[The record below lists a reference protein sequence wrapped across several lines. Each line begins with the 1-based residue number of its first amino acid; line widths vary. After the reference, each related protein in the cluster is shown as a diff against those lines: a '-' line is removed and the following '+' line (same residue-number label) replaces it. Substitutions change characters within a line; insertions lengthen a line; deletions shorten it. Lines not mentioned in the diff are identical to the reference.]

1 MANTIILQEVW
12 ENKLAQ
18 RLDKPQNWKETCDV
32 VYTDTK
38 TTVLPYIAAA
48 NEPAVSTLLT
58 SVADRSDLTKVLPP
72 ISVTMATETLDIITM
87 NYDGVYIDYADQ
99 AQSKYATVANMADL
113 LGKKIGER
121 VESLVLAQAANQ
133 TNFGDTGGGVLG
145 LSANQITVSATNV
158 DDIWRGIIEQ
168 IFTANGFDLYKQ
180 NGGFIEW
187 RPADWTFVV
196 QYMQNNGFSMADR
209 ALDKG
214 GQIGVDYSGIY
225 HYVSTLHTANHLFA
239 GVRKIMKLGLL
250 RSTYGKVMDVQH
262 PASSTA
268 GFLSGTM
275 VYSRLDYGFK
285 TQTNVAGLVF
295 DVNVA

>member
-32 VYTDTK
+32 MYTDTK

-48 NEPAVSTLLT
+48 NEPAVATLLT
-58 SVADRSDLTKVLPP
+58 SVADRSDVTKVLPP
-72 ISVTMATETLDIITM
+72 ISVTMATETLDIVTM
-87 NYDGVYIDYADQ
+87 NYDAVYIDYADQ
-99 AQSKYATVANMADL
+99 AQSNYAKVASMAEL

-121 VESLVLAQAANQ
+121 VESLVLAEAANR

-145 LSANQITVSATNV
+145 LAATQITVGATNV
-158 DDIWRGIIEQ
+158 DDIARGIIEQ
-168 IFTANGFDLYKQ
+168 VYTANGFDLARQ
-180 NGGFIEW
+180 NGMFVEW
-187 RPADWTFVV
+187 RPADWTYVV
-196 QYMQNNGFSMADR
+196 QFMQANGFNMADA
-209 ALDKG
+209 ALKNG
-214 GQIGVDYSGIY
+214 GQIGIEYWGLNN
-225 HYVSTLHTANHLFA
+225 YVSTLHTANHLFG
-239 GVRKIMKLGLL
+239 GVRKVMKLGLL
-250 RSTYGKVMDVQH
+250 RSTFGKIYNVEH

-268 GFLSGTM
+268 GFLSGTE

-295 DVNVA
+295 DINVV